1 MEIKQEHA
9 SLRKQLSIMKEEL
22 VIKTVKT
29 LESNNL
35 VSKEELNLILDSLL
49 RIEFRFDINK

>member
-1 MEIKQEHA
+1 
-9 SLRKQLSIMKEEL
+9 MKEEL